1 MKRLLAALAML
12 TAAAGPPA
20 PDPDW
25 PCVQRLVPNL
35 TAGTFWPTPISNVDW
50 RDDPRIAGLVTTVA
64 PRSEPVGQGV
74 ERLQAFAA
82 TVAANDRQATLARV
96 FAGLVDETNR
106 QRDQIIDR
114 LRAIAR
120 RQRAITKTVGH
131 VTTELRALPPDAPPE
146 QRTEVADRR
155 AFLIRDYESVERT
168 IRYACE
174 APVELG
180 ARLGTFA
187 RALQGSL
194 EKHRQ

>member
-1 MKRLLAALAML
+1 MKRLLAALALL

-35 TAGTFWPTPISNVDW
+35 TAGTFWPTPIAKPDW
-50 RDDPRIAGLVTTVA
+50 QDDQRIADLVTTVA
-64 PRSEPVGQGV
+64 PRSEPVEQGV
-74 ERLQAFAA
+74 ERLQAFAS
-82 TVAANDRQATLARV
+82 TVAADDRQATLGRV

-106 QRDQIIDR
+106 QRDQVIDR

-120 RQRAITKTVGH
+120 RQRAITETVGH
-131 VTTELRALPPDAPPE
+131 VTSELRALPPDAPPE
-146 QRTEVADRR
+146 QRSEVADRR

-180 ARLGTFA
+180 ARLGAFA
-187 RALQGSL
+187 RALQASL
-194 EKHRQ
+194 EEHRQ

>member
-1 MKRLLAALAML
+1 MKRLLAALALL

-25 PCVQRLVPNL
+25 PCVQRLVPSL
-35 TAGTFWPTPISNVDW
+35 TAGTFWPTPIPNAAW
-50 RDDPRIAGLVTTVA
+50 RDDQRIADLVTTIA
-64 PRSEPVGQGV
+64 PRSEPVEQGV
-74 ERLQAFAA
+74 ERLQAFAS
-82 TVAANDRQATLARV
+82 TVAAKDRQATLGRV

-106 QRDQIIDR
+106 QRDQIIGR

-120 RQRAITKTVGH
+120 RQRAITETVGH
-131 VTTELRALPPDAPPE
+131 VTTELRALPPGAPPE

-180 ARLGTFA
+180 ARLGAFA
-187 RALQGSL
+187 RALQDLLG
-194 EKHRQ
+194 EHRQ